1 MSEQEHI
8 FLRSGLSP
16 DETAHKL
23 AEVLHASI
31 LRHGNGEIGIHRPA
45 AADPVRSI
53 GGEVFENEYGDD
65 NPEAGDEAVYDRYD
79 LVFELWLSGS
89 TDEGLLHAESRRLFD
104 EIVAQLPWPAVH
116 AKVGGSLYS
125 AWSPSQGRTDFPP
138 DTSPYAET
146 RTLWERYARP

>member
-89 TDEGLLHAESRRLFD
+89 TDEGLLHAESRRL
-104 EIVAQLPWPAVH
+104 
-116 AKVGGSLYS
+116 YS